1 MLKCDLEDEQET
13 TMKETTS
20 RKQKAMETR
29 IKILEIALDLFKEKG
44 MNAVKVTDICQTAG
58 VSVGAFYHHFP
69 SKESIIERGYQSID
83 AYIEET
89 LKNYS
94 FKNCRE
100 KILFLFKEANLVME
114 ELGWKFIGDVYKY
127 TLTTGNKYT
136 MSIERFPYRFIRES
150 LEEGVKSGELRKGL
164 DSRQSADF
172 LMKLVRGITF
182 DWCICEG
189 SYSLVEEAAVTVAI
203 ILKEYAA

>member
-1 MLKCDLEDEQET
+1 
-13 TMKETTS
+13 MKETTS
-20 RKQKAMETR
+20 RKQQAMETR

-44 MNAVKVTDICQTAG
+44 MDAVKVADICQVAG
-58 VSVGAFYHHFP
+58 VSIGAFYHHFT

-83 AYIEET
+83 AYIEESM
-89 LKNYS
+89 KNRA
-94 FKNCRE
+94 FANCSE
-100 KILFLFKEANLVME
+100 KILCLFREANLVME

-136 MSIERFPYRFIRES
+136 LSLERFPYGFIQKS
-150 LEEGVKSGELRKGL
+150 LEEGVASGEFVKEIAP
-164 DSRQSADF
+164 DQAAAY

-189 SYSLVEEAAVTVAI
+189 SYSLAEEAAKTVEI
-203 ILKEYAA
+203 ILREYSLDC

>member
-1 MLKCDLEDEQET
+1 
-13 TMKETTS
+13 MKETTS
-20 RKQKAMETR
+20 RKQQAMETR

-44 MNAVKVTDICQTAG
+44 MNAVKITDICQAAG

-83 AYIEET
+83 AYIEENM
-89 LKNYS
+89 KNRT
-94 FKNCRE
+94 FADCQE
-100 KILFLFKEANLVME
+100 KILTLFKEANCFME

-127 TLTTGNKYT
+127 TLSTGNKYT
-136 MSIERFPYRFIRES
+136 LSTKRFPYRFIEQS
-150 LEEGVKSGELRKGL
+150 LEEGISSGEFHK
-164 DSRQSADF
+164 DIKPAQAAEF

-189 SYSLVEEAAVTVAI
+189 SYSLVEEAGKTIEI
-203 ILKEYAA
+203 ILRDYMA